1 MLTVPNALH
10 GIAKT
15 YRSPR
20 VRLKSI
26 RTVADSGCA
35 IQATIISLAVTCDDV
50 TGFSTGQRSRMDVAG
65 FGNTARHERDCK
77 VYEQLHCGPAL
88 EQSKILFVLLTQSFL
103 AIFIQLIGKMFF
115 HKLLSHLLFHLVEF

>member
-50 TGFSTGQRSRMDVAG
+50 TGFSTG
-65 FGNTARHERDCK
+65 
-77 VYEQLHCGPAL
+77 
-88 EQSKILFVLLTQSFL
+88 
-103 AIFIQLIGKMFF
+103 
-115 HKLLSHLLFHLVEF
+115 